1 MTMRKKYIIS
11 IIMVV
16 MLLFVSSCNKEK
28 ESMIPEEAVEYG
40 SLEEVLQ
47 KTRIQIFRV
56 PEHIDGYDEI
66 RYFYYSDEVAIVE
79 YLGEYNTLMLVGK
92 ASSCQQVLEWESK
105 LHPNAENSQERYGRA
120 VDVPDTKY
128 SFNLR
133 GYVSEN
139 KGEDLQYSIA
149 YNMGNNFETYEL
161 YSKKPLEFDE
171 ICNLCTE
178 IVLMNAR

>member
-1 MTMRKKYIIS
+1 MRKKHIIS

-40 SLEEVLQ
+40 SLEEALQ

-79 YLGEYNTLMLVGK
+79 YIGEYNTLMLVGK